1 MYASSRFLRQT
12 ALAFTLLATLLIA
25 AGAEAGAHRSNFKL
39 PPPPENLSFD
49 ENYVPTVLITGSNR
63 GIGLAFAQRY
73 AEQGWRVIAT
83 CRKPAE
89 AEALQAL
96 AGQYPDTVI
105 VEQLDVADFDQV
117 DALAAKYRGEPVD
130 VLLNN
135 AGISGGSGNQVFG
148 KMDFEVFADVLRVNT
163 IAPLKVSEAF
173 FENVQASREKK
184 IMTVSSSQ
192 GSIGMVEQPRLYFY
206 RASKAAQN
214 MDMKNLSLQLKRR
227 GITVGMVNPGMTD
240 TDFKAGLHKRMLRPP
255 VDAADDMK
263 RNIDS
268 MTVETTGGFIQY
280 DGEELPW

>member
-1 MYASSRFLRQT
+1 MHASPRFVRRAVPVLMLLC
-12 ALAFTLLATLLIA
+12 ALMVAV
-25 AGAEAGAHRSNFKL
+25 GAQAGAHRSNFKL

-49 ENYVPTVLITGSNR
+49 EDYVPTVLITGSNR

-73 AEQGWRVIAT
+73 AENGWRVIAT
-83 CRKPAE
+83 CRKPDE

-96 AGQYPDTVI
+96 AAQFPDNLI
-105 VEQLDVADFDQV
+105 VEQLDVADFVQV
-117 DALAAKYRGEPVD
+117 DALAAKYRGQPVD

-192 GSIGMVEQPRLYFY
+192 GSIGMVKQPRLYFY
-206 RASKAAQN
+206 RASKAALN
-214 MDMKNLSLQLKRR
+214 MEMKNLALQLKRR

-240 TDFKAGLHKRMLRPP
+240 TDFMAGLPKRMLRPAT
-255 VDAADDMK
+255 DAADDMM
-263 RNIDS
+263 RNIDI

>member
-1 MYASSRFLRQT
+1 MHAPSR
-12 ALAFTLLATLLIA
+12 LARRVVPIVALLAALLVA
-25 AGAEAGAHRSNFKL
+25 VGAQAGAHRSNFKL
-39 PPPPENLSFD
+39 PPPPDNLSFD
-49 ENYVPTVLITGSNR
+49 EDYVPTVLITGSNR

-89 AEALQAL
+89 AEELQAL
-96 AGQYPDTVI
+96 AVRFPDTVV

-206 RASKAAQN
+206 RASKAALN
-214 MDMKNLSLQLKRR
+214 MEMKNLALQLKRR

-240 TDFKAGLHKRMLRPP
+240 TDFMAGLPKRMLRPAT
-255 VDAADDMK
+255 DAADDMM
-263 RNIDS
+263 RNIDG
-268 MTVETTGGFIQY
+268 MTVETTGGFVQY
-280 DGEELPW
+280 DGQQLPW